1 MTETIRIGLSDL
13 HAFPLKVDQTGT
25 LTYGAPFKIA
35 PAVSASISPNTSED
49 AFYADDKPLISSQSV
64 SSVTLELET
73 SDIKDEVVSKLLG
86 LEIDE
91 NGVIHDN
98 ANRQAP
104 QLAIAFRSL
113 KSNGKYKY
121 VVLYKGSFGVGED
134 EYQTKEDSVTFQ
146 TTTISGTFLPTVHN
160 GDWRASVNEDSETIG
175 VDVVTKWFKE
185 VYGATSTDT
194 VLP

>member
-13 HAFPLKVDQTGT
+13 HAFPLKVDQAGT

-175 VDVVTKWFKE
+175 VDVVAKWFTE

-194 VLP
+194 VTP